1 MFNFDNADVT
11 RSEADLP
18 DFASLRVGELF
29 VFNSDEME
37 HPILRIKTSNNQYI
51 HLDEKFKFDIR
62 MVTSLNNPH
71 ATKVR
76 RVELVVSKIKILD

>member
-11 RSEADLP
+11 RSEVDLP

-29 VFNSDEME
+29 VLNSDNME
-37 HPILRIKTSNNQYI
+37 HPIPRIKISNNEYI
-51 HLDEKFKFDIR
+51 RLDAKIKTDIR
-62 MVTSLNNPH
+62 RVTRSNDPH

-76 RVELVVSKIKILD
+76 RVGLVVSEIRILD